1 MEEVL
6 TRRFTHGMEELEEEG
21 GIPARSRRYRENNRL
36 LISEMKKL
44 GYDTYVGSD
53 VQGPIITTFLFPEN
67 AGYGFAEM
75 YAYIKERGYAIYPG
89 KVTEA
94 ETFRIGKIGE
104 IYKEDIEKL
113 EQLLAET
120 YKAKE
125 DGIHA
130 LSQAMF
136 LFHRTII
143 FLSGNTITP
152 LILNAFLVPGL
163 SFWEDYILTVGED
176 ASLERLEI
184 FLNYIRNGRGKELA
198 DLQREWLEAYKRQKY
213 MAD

>member
-1 MEEVL
+1 MECPA
-6 TRRFTHGMEELEEEG
+6 LE
-21 GIPARSRRYRENNRL
+21 AL
-36 LISEMKKL
+36 AAHH
-44 GYDTYVGSD
+44 T
-53 VQGPIITTFLFPEN
+53 Q
-67 AGYGFAEM
+67 
-75 YAYIKERGYAIYPG
+75 
-89 KVTEA
+89 
-94 ETFRIGKIGE
+94 
-104 IYKEDIEKL
+104 EDIAKL

-152 LILNAFLVPGL
+152 LILNAFLVAGL

-184 FLNYIRNGRGKELA
+184 FLDYIRNGKGKELA